1 MSQSIS
7 KALISR
13 LTLLILC
20 LNIAIILV
28 FYTFSV
34 RLAAEDFQ
42 SQIQGETKHLADTFT
57 QQLWLFD
64 LSTTEQLADMAFDN
78 RMIKG
83 LRLYDQEHNVI
94 VDKGEFP
101 TTGVSTINTPLIYD
115 RKINIGKLEIAFAND
130 NWHKQENLIL
140 KISLIT
146 VLATVIFSILLI
158 KNLLK
163 YHLVK
168 PLKDLQSSMAR
179 VADGQFIQSDIKG
192 QKLEIQ
198 SIINMFNT
206 MAQSLAQREKQ
217 RQNLE
222 YELRQKYKMEAVG
235 LLAGGIAH
243 NFNNNLAIILGNLEL
258 AKIRKTDQVM
268 VANHLE
274 ESIQAVLRARDLVM
288 QILTYSRQDLPG
300 LKPLQVTAIVDETM
314 KFMRSTLPT
323 TINLRYEVAKFANA
337 VVIKGD
343 ASRIQEIL
351 INLCNN
357 AVHAMEEKG
366 RLAVFVDTMPLA
378 QKDIPARLN
387 CQPGHYARIQVQDNG
402 CGMSP
407 EVLEKIFDPFFTTKK
422 VNEGTGMG
430 LSTVQAVV
438 EQHHGLI
445 KVQSEIGTGSTFSL
459 FFPLTEDVSSKNW
472 SIADDKTLQPGTE
485 RILLIDDDQTLAKVA
500 GQMLAELGYRVRVET
515 NARAALKLLQKDPQ
529 QFDLLITD
537 QTMPEVTGLEIIAEA
552 NALRSDLPVIL
563 STGYSSKISEA
574 ELAKLNIKASCTKP
588 LKLSALTKIIRQV
601 LDEK

>member
-20 LNIAIILV
+20 VNIVIILV

-42 SQIQGETKHLADTFT
+42 SQIQVEAKHLADTFT

-64 LSTTEQLADMAFDN
+64 LNTTEQLADMAFNN

-83 LRLYDQEHNVI
+83 LRLYDQEYNVI

-101 TTGVSTINTPLIYD
+101 ATGVSTISIPLIHD
-115 RKINIGKLEIAFAND
+115 TKIQIGKLEIVFANT

-146 VLATVIFSILLI
+146 ALATVFFSILLI
-158 KNLLK
+158 HNLLRH
-163 YHLVK
+163 HLVK
-168 PLKDLQSSMAR
+168 PLRDLQNSMDR

-198 SIINMFNT
+198 AIINKFNK
-206 MAQSLAQREKQ
+206 MAQSLAQREEQQQK
-217 RQNLE
+217 LE

-258 AKIRKTDQVM
+258 AKIRKTDPAK

-288 QILTYSRQDLPG
+288 QILTYSRQDLHG
-300 LKPLQVTAIVDETM
+300 LKPLQAIAIVDETM

-323 TINLRYEVAKFANA
+323 TINLRYEVVESAKAA
-337 VVIKGD
+337 VIKGD

-357 AVHAMEEKG
+357 AVYAMEEKG
-366 RLAVFVDTMPLA
+366 RLTVCVDTMTLEQA
-378 QKDIPARLN
+378 DIPARLN

-445 KVQSEIGTGSTFSL
+445 KVQSQIGAGATFSL
-459 FFPLTEDVSSKNW
+459 FFPLIEEASSKDEI
-472 SIADDKTLQPGTE
+472 IADDKALWSGTE
-485 RILLIDDDQTLAKVA
+485 RILLIDDDQTLAEVG

-515 NARAALKLLQKDPQ
+515 NARTALKLLQKDPQ

-552 NALRSDLPVIL
+552 NALRPDLPTIL
-563 STGYSSKISEA
+563 STGYSSKITEA
-574 ELAKLNIKASCTKP
+574 ELAKLNIRASCTKP